1 MFLWMPTSERLV
13 LTAAAMPVEV
23 LAEKDL
29 LSVSTLETLVDLEVV
44 SDEEK
49 TP

>member
-1 MFLWMPTSERLV
+1 M
-13 LTAAAMPVEV
+13 LTAAAMPVEVKV